1 MSRNHAVVR
10 SPRPSLALSTLAASV
25 ALALMAAPK
34 AHAFEFSSA
43 SGEVTGSFDTT
54 FSVGGLWR
62 MQDRASSLLSIANG
76 GSTRDPNS
84 DDGNLKYDKGDMVSL
99 AFKATHDLE
108 LSYRNFGAFLR
119 GSYFYDHA
127 FMHKSGMSDA
137 ARSELGRDAELLDA
151 YVRGRF
157 DVGGRALNVRAGR
170 QVVSWGEST
179 FIQNGIN
186 ILNPVNVSRL
196 RVPGSELKEGLTP
209 IGMLWASQELTD
221 NVSAEVVWMAEW
233 EKTKIEPAGT
243 FFSTNDFVSAG
254 GNIAYTGFGR
264 LADGNAPPRVYG
276 TSPTAQLY
284 APRSEDREPGNGG
297 EYGLA
302 LRMLVPEWN
311 YTEFGLYHANYHSRT
326 PFVSGYRGGYTT
338 NGTPFPAGHP
348 ASGCTVFDPIVAAG
362 NPNPLAGLAAG
373 CAYANGRAGEY
384 FVEYPKDIKLF
395 GLSFNTAG
403 PAGIALQGEYSY
415 RKNQPVQ
422 LPSAELLLAALG
434 APNQITG
441 TGVTQVAPGR
451 FVPDAFLQ
459 QPYGSE
465 ITGYRRVKMHQVQMT
480 GTKAVPQVFGAEQMV
495 VVGEV
500 GYTRL
505 NLPSNLK
512 FAASGCHLPQVG
524 SSTATSFGATDAGCF
539 LTESSWGYRLLA
551 RFDYPN
557 AFAGVNVAPR
567 IAFSHDVS
575 GRSPTFNEGAKAV
588 TLGLGF
594 NYRQNWQADIAYSS
608 FFGGKEVSG
617 TDPVANTAGQPQT
630 YASHTN
636 PLYDRDFLSVSVSYS
651 F

>member
-1 MSRNHAVVR
+1 MSRIKHRAA
-10 SPRPSLALSTLAASV
+10 SHRPALALSTLASAVVLAFAAPASV
-25 ALALMAAPK
+25 
-34 AHAFEFSSA
+34 HAFEFTSA

-54 FSVGGLWR
+54 LSVGGLWR
-62 MQDRASSLLSIANG
+62 MQNREASLISIANG
-76 GSTRDPNS
+76 GTSRDPNS

-108 LSYRNFGAFLR
+108 LNYQNFGAFFR
-119 GSYFYDHA
+119 GTYFYDHA
-127 FMHKSGMSDA
+127 FMHKSGMTNA
-137 ARSELGRDAELLDA
+137 ARGELGRDAELLDA

-196 RVPGSELKEGLTP
+196 RVPGSELREGLTP

-221 NVSAEVVWMAEW
+221 NVTAEVVWMAEW

-264 LADGNAPPRVYG
+264 LADGNAAPMDYG
-276 TSPTAQLY
+276 LSPTAQLF
-284 APRSEDREPGNGG
+284 APRSADSEPGDGG

-311 YTEFGLYHANYHSRT
+311 YTEFGLYHVNYHSRT
-326 PFVSGYRGGYTT
+326 PFVSGYRGGIST
-338 NGTPFPAGHP
+338 NGTPVP
-348 ASGCTVFDPIVAAG
+348 GCNVFDPVWAALNG
-362 NPNPLAGLAAG
+362 GGIGGLVAG
-373 CAYANGRAGEY
+373 CNYAQVNGGAGTY

-434 APNQITG
+434 AANQITG
-441 TGVTQVAPGR
+441 
-451 FVPDAFLQ
+451 DATAAFST
-459 QPYGSE
+459 PYGKE
-465 ITGYRRVKMHQVQMT
+465 ITGYRRVKMHQIQLT
-480 GTKAVPQVFGAEQMV
+480 GTKAVPQVLGAEQMI
-495 VVGEV
+495 VVGEI
-500 GYTRL
+500 GYTHL
-505 NLPSNLK
+505 DLPSNLK
-512 FAASGCHLPQVG
+512 FAAAGCHLPQPG
-524 SSTATSFGATDAGCF
+524 SSVATSQGAMSSDCF
-539 LTESSWGYRLLA
+539 LTENSWGYRLLA
-551 RFDYPN
+551 RFEYPN
-557 AFAGVNVAPR
+557 AVAGVNLSPR

-575 GRSPTFNEGAKAV
+575 GKGPTFNEGAKAV
-588 TLGLGF
+588 TLGLGM

-608 FFGGKEVSG
+608 FFGGKKIGG
-617 TDPVANTAGQPQT
+617 TDAGGS